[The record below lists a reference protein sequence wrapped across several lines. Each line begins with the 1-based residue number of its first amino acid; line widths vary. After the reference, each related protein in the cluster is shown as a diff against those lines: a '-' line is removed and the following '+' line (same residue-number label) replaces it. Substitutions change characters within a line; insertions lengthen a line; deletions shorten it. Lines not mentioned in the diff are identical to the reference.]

1 MVLVYDS
8 YYDEGK
14 LESTPS
20 IEKMEAEDEFPEG
33 ED

>member
-20 IEKMEAEDEFPEG
+20 IDKIEVEEAFPEG